1 MAIIITDNALDVLTT
16 SDDDN
21 TTRYYILNKRVH
33 TYPESVTM
41 EGNNVGNVVPLHL
54 TNGSAFSSDFL
65 EENGRDRGY
74 IHFDES
80 TRVGTGYSMTLTSSE
95 SDNKQQV
102 PNSNIWITWSDD
114 NHSSFDGKTID
125 FNYINDIYTID
136 IS

>member
-1 MAIIITDNALDVLTT
+1 MAIIITDNAHDVLTT

-21 TTRYYILNKRVH
+21 TTRYYLLNKIVH
-33 TYPESVTM
+33 TYSDSVSM
-41 EGNNVGNVVPLHL
+41 EGSNVGNVVPLHL
-54 TNGSAFSSDFL
+54 INGSAFSGEYI
-65 EENGRDRGY
+65 EENIKNREF

-80 TRVGTGYSMTLTSSE
+80 TRVGTGYFMTVTSAE

-102 PNSNIWITWSDD
+102 SGSNIWLTWSDD
-114 NHSSFDGKTID
+114 NNSSFDGKTID